1 MNTTILSEVDQ
12 LIDRFKKE
20 NRNQTPLY
28 IVMSPEESKALVEE
42 IRVMQNHPKDYIITS
57 YKDVKIAAN
66 PSLLNGKRYV
76 SNDLPETGS

>member
-1 MNTTILSEVDQ
+1 MNTLLLPE
-12 LIDRFKKE
+12 IDTLLDNFKKE
-20 NRNQTPLY
+20 NRNQAPLY
-28 IVMSPEESKALVEE
+28 IVLSPEESRALVEE
-42 IRVMQNHPKDYIITS
+42 IRAVKKYPKDYIITS